1 MMDFEAAAAALD
13 KADGTIV
20 SRISSTVRILNGLY
34 RAKEAQEAD
43 LKLTNEAIRKIE
55 NEDIPTIMAEAGV
68 RKIETDDGTT
78 VTVAPFYSASI
89 PKDRQ
94 DEAFEWLRKH
104 GHGDLVKNIVSV
116 TFGRQE
122 DAKAQE
128 LIELLENSGLPANN
142 TQKVEPMT
150 LKAWVK
156 EQMEAG
162 VEGFPED
169 LFGVFHGNKAT
180 LKQKVRK

>member
-68 RKIETDDGTT
+68 RSLTTDDGIEVK
-78 VTVAPFYSASI
+78 VTPFYAASI
-89 PKDRQ
+89 PKDRLE
-94 DEAFEWLRKH
+94 EAFEWLRSH
-104 GHGDLVKNIVSV
+104 GHGDLVKNTVSV

-122 DAKAQE
+122 DHKAQS
-128 LIELLENSGLPANN
+128 LLEHLYHEGFPANN
-142 TQKVEPMT
+142 TEKVEPMT
-150 LKAWVK
+150 LKAFVK

-162 VEGFPED
+162 AEFPEE
-169 LFGVFHGNKAT
+169 LFGVYHGNKAT